1 MRQGYMARYSCSL
14 PGPGSSESAI
24 ERPGSRSRLALVEE
38 KLSGRSFAQ
47 VVKHIP
53 VGKLTCLCMTVAR
66 CFSPRGYLGD
76 ATMADDLGQGL
87 PVGRL
92 QLHAPLRPTEAPMF
106 NPDEIGAVEPACDV
120 ELGEVQAPRRPPDF
134 VDLEVD
140 GALFPR
146 RPSLPGRWVRSQ
158 SRMAADIA

>member
-1 MRQGYMARYSCSL
+1 
-14 PGPGSSESAI
+14 
-24 ERPGSRSRLALVEE
+24 
-38 KLSGRSFAQ
+38 
-47 VVKHIP
+47 
-53 VGKLTCLCMTVAR
+53 
-66 CFSPRGYLGD
+66 
-76 ATMADDLGQGL
+76 
-87 PVGRL
+87 
-92 QLHAPLRPTEAPMF
+92 MF